1 MLGLYPTWF
10 EPGIGSGWVIALIA
24 TIHVLFSHAS
34 VGSALLF
41 AWLARRAVTHNRPEY
56 FVFIRRYGLFLL
68 IFSYVL
74 GSVTGPGIW
83 FSATIANPRGLSA
96 LIHNFVWLWATEWVF
111 FLIEIVGVYLLVYL
125 AGRVAKE
132 TYLRLSAIFALS
144 SVATLLVITGV
155 LSFMLSPGN
164 PSWFESGSVLEAFYG
179 PNTFAQ
185 VFVRLF
191 FMLTI
196 TGVVGGLVA
205 SRIEDPAE
213 KRSIVRAL
221 CGVGAFGTIA
231 GAAAF
236 YWYMQT
242 LPDLSALILETRV
255 PAHFADMM
263 MAVTAGSL
271 AYFAVM
277 AAKPSW
283 LKTSIA
289 GFATVAILVLGLAP
303 EEMAREIIRKPWV
316 AGQFIYTNQLV
327 GRDVPGLGIKSEI
340 PAVREKGILAQH
352 PFVPQS
358 LRKVTPENRIEAG
371 RVLALSMCSGCH
383 SLTGTGMRPLKRF
396 FAPQADEEHIAE
408 YLGAGLYRGHTM
420 YMPPLPLPADERS
433 ALAAYIAASLK
444 TDDPVALAV
453 RGAGVLGKGEKK

>member
-10 EPGIGSGWVIALIA
+10 EPGVGSGWVIALIA

-56 FVFIRRYGLFLL
+56 FTFIRRYGLFLL

-125 AGRVAKE
+125 AGRVAQE
-132 TYLRLSAIFALS
+132 TYLRLTTIFALS
-144 SVATLLVITGV
+144 SVSTLLVITGV
-155 LSFMLSPGN
+155 LSFMLAPGSQ
-164 PSWFESGSVLEAFYG
+164 SWFETGSVMQAFFG
-179 PNTFAQ
+179 PNTLAQ

-196 TGVVGGLVA
+196 TGVVGGIVA
-205 SRIEDPAE
+205 AGITDMAE
-213 KRSIVRAL
+213 KASVTRAL
-221 CGVGAFGTIA
+221 SVVGAFGTIA
-231 GAAAF
+231 GAACF
-236 YWYMQT
+236 WWYMQT
-242 LPDLSALILETRV
+242 LPALSDLIITTRI
-255 PAHFADMM
+255 PDHFVTM
-263 MAVTAGSL
+263 MAAATIGSL

-277 AAKPSW
+277 AAAPS
-283 LKTSIA
+283 LMKASIA
-289 GFATVAILVLGLAP
+289 AVATVAILVVGLAP

-316 AGQFIYTNQLV
+316 AGQCIYSNQLI
-327 GRDVPGLGIKSEI
+327 GRDVPGLGLKSEM
-340 PAVREKGILAQH
+340 PKVAEKGILAQH
-352 PFVPQS
+352 PFVPEN
-358 LRKVTPENRIEAG
+358 LRTVTDENRVEAG
-371 RVLALSMCSGCH
+371 RALALTMCSGCH
-383 SLTGTGMRPLKRF
+383 SLTPTGMRPLKNF
-396 FAPQADEEHIAE
+396 FAADAKKTDIAE

-420 YMPPLPLPADERS
+420 YMPPLPLPALERD
-433 ALAAYIAASLK
+433 ALAAYIEASITAA
-444 TDDPVALAV
+444 DPAALASK
-453 RGAGVLGKGEKK
+453 GAAALKGETK